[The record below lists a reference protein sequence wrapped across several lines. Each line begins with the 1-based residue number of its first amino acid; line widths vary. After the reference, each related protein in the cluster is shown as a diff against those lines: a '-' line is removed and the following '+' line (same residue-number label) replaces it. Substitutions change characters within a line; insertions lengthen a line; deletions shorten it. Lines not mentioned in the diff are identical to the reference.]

1 MKQIAAAW
9 SPFCETSAAA
19 VLIMTAGS
27 LRLFW
32 SGSARDLSKN
42 QNHREACERQREVQ
56 RHQPHAASEL
66 ALNPIHWRY
75 HAARKPVVDV
85 RNLLAEV
92 EPHRT
97 VPRSRKMYH
106 AAGGVTMSDA
116 FPMPQTVPMPP
127 SAPSNYAPKRG
138 LAAVAEAVAGDPPP
152 YRPPP
157 ADYKAPRH
165 QDAIREALK
174 KLTHRE
180 MRELTAA
187 IFDASKSDTI
197 ARADLPDVLDKFAYG
212 D

>member
-1 MKQIAAAW
+1 
-9 SPFCETSAAA
+9 
-19 VLIMTAGS
+19 
-27 LRLFW
+27 
-32 SGSARDLSKN
+32 
-42 QNHREACERQREVQ
+42 
-56 RHQPHAASEL
+56 
-66 ALNPIHWRY
+66 
-75 HAARKPVVDV
+75 
-85 RNLLAEV
+85 
-92 EPHRT
+92 
-97 VPRSRKMYH
+97 
-106 AAGGVTMSDA
+106 MSDA

-138 LAAVAEAVAGDPPP
+138 LAAVAEAVASDPPP
-152 YRPPP
+152 YRPPA

-187 IFDASKSDTI
+187 IFDASKSDSI